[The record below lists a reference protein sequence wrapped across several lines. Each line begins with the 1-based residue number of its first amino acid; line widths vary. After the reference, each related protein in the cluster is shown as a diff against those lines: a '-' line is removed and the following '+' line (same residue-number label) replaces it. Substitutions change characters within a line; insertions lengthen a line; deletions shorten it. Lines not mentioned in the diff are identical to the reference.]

1 MISYVKG
8 PITHKSP
15 TYLIVE
21 AGGVGYHINISLHTY
36 AKIEALATVKI
47 LTYLHVK
54 EDAQTLFGFAEDIE
68 RKLFVHLIS
77 VSGIGPNT
85 AQILLSSLN
94 PEEVRAAII
103 GEDVAAFKQ
112 VKGIGPKTA
121 KRIILD
127 LKDKLI
133 KESGDAPLTLPAIN
147 NTIRDEALSGLVA
160 LGFTRIQAQKALK
173 KALREKPEAANVEEL
188 VKQALK
194 QLS

>member
-133 KESGDAPLTLPAIN
+133 KESGDAPLTLPAVN

>member
-15 TYLIVE
+15 TYIIVE
-21 AGGVGYHINISLHTY
+21 AGGVGYHVNISLYTY
-36 AKIEALATVKI
+36 AKIEELATVKI

-54 EDAQTLFGFAEDIE
+54 EDGQTLFGFAEDIE

-77 VSGIGPNT
+77 VSGVGPNT

-103 GEDVAAFKQ
+103 GEDVGAFKQ

-127 LKDKLI
+127 LKDKLL
-133 KESGDAPLTLPAIN
+133 KESGDVPLTLPTVN

-173 KALREKPEAANVEEL
+173 KALLEKPEAANVEEL
-188 VKQALK
+188 VKLALK